1 MHFEAAVATY
11 RKQLSDRISGGEAV
25 PLGERFQE
33 ACADTPMLDRRVGV
47 VEDPD
52 GRTGADLGHRQG
64 AEVARIGTGVLRPV
78 VDLDIAARV
87 CRGPHF
93 SKRRVSP
100 VVGRLG
106 CASQCWAAEAETD
119 TVPRDE
125 RTLALRSVL
134 LFTRIRRYAQREL
147 P

>member
-78 VDLDIAARV
+78 VDLDVGARV
-87 CRGPHF
+87 CRGRHGSGLYFNFMTTRPGSGTNFWPIQWRSLRF
-93 SKRRVSP
+93 S
-100 VVGRLG
+100 
-106 CASQCWAAEAETD
+106 
-119 TVPRDE
+119 
-125 RTLALRSVL
+125 
-134 LFTRIRRYAQREL
+134 FRIG
-147 P
+147 